1 MTMNPTTAPIRVV
14 LADDHELFRD
24 GFRVMLK
31 KQPAIELVGDAGD
44 GRSLLELVQQVKP
57 DVVITD
63 IKMPE
68 LDGIAA
74 TRHLI
79 TRYPGLPVI
88 ALSMFDEENLIV
100 DMLEAG
106 ARGYLLKNAG
116 KQEIV
121 QAIETVFGGEVF
133 YCGHT
138 SRKLAQLIA
147 TSKFQPGSNMAL
159 PEFTERELTIIQGV
173 CEELSNKEI
182 AHRLNLSVRT
192 VESHRERIQ
201 DKMKVR
207 NMAGIVVYAIRHG
220 IYRI

>member
-1 MTMNPTTAPIRVV
+1 MNPTTVPIRVV

-31 KQPAIELVGDAGD
+31 KQPAIQLVGDAGNGND
-44 GRSLLELVQQVKP
+44 LLGQVHLLKP

-74 TRHLI
+74 TRQLI
-79 TRYPGLPVI
+79 ARYPGLPII

-116 KQEIV
+116 KHEIV
-121 QAIETVFGGEVF
+121 QAIETVYGGEVF

-147 TSKFQPGSNMAL
+147 TSKFQPGQQIKL
-159 PEFTERELTIIQGV
+159 PEFTERERTIIQ
-173 CEELSNKEI
+173 CICQELSNKEI
-182 AHRLNLSVRT
+182 AHRLQLSVRT

-201 DKMKVR
+201 EKMQVR
-207 NMAGIVVYAIRHG
+207 NMAGIVVYAIKHG
-220 IYRI
+220 LYQI